1 MKIGLTVIDPS
12 DQMVS
17 TLVIVAKQ
25 GEAFFSLLLSPRFFK
40 RLDQKGKNKNASLR
54 LSFKEPLMWPIY
66 CLSQVKLMTN
76 AYSFKSVTCR
86 KSWLA
91 WLGSGG
97 RVGKGYWWSWNQM
110 PEIFNILC
118 LRFPWASSNL
128 LSRCKVL
135 KEHGRSPPG
144 RHSWNF
150 ITRSSRSLRRNAWRI
165 NLVSMSVIFLFSAF
179 P

>member
-1 MKIGLTVIDPS
+1 MPRQENLEIIIYNIKEHKPLHIKDENWPDSDPS
-12 DQMVS
+12 KWSDGKYS
-17 TLVIVAKQ
+17 CNRSETRRGLFK
-25 GEAFFSLLLSPRFFK
+25 FFSLLLSPRFFK
-40 RLDQKGKNKNASLR
+40 RLDQKAKNKNASLR

-86 KSWLA
+86 ESWLA

-118 LRFPWASSNL
+118 LD
-128 LSRCKVL
+128 
-135 KEHGRSPPG
+135 
-144 RHSWNF
+144 
-150 ITRSSRSLRRNAWRI
+150 SLE
-165 NLVSMSVIFLFSAF
+165 LQVIS
-179 P
+179 

>member
-1 MKIGLTVIDPS
+1 MRLCNMPRAFITLKNISLFISRMKIGLTVIHPS

-40 RLDQKGKNKNASLR
+40 RLDQKAKNKNTSLR

-97 RVGKGYWWSWNQM
+97 RVGKGYWWSWNQ
-110 PEIFNILC
+110 C
-118 LRFPWASSNL
+118 LKYLISYASIP
-128 LSRCKVL
+128 LSFK
-135 KEHGRSPPG
+135 
-144 RHSWNF
+144 
-150 ITRSSRSLRRNAWRI
+150 
-165 NLVSMSVIFLFSAF
+165 
-179 P
+179 